1 MDASLYALIII
12 STVIITTMVVLVLGV
27 LSGQM
32 ATFHR
37 LSEESRNKAKEV
49 DEKQSAFL
57 RHMHIESK
65 KDSRETKRLL
75 EKIEE
80 TNSNIEETNS
90 NMEETNA
97 QLRQISK
104 ENSVYLRMIF
114 ERVDKPNELEG

>member
-1 MDASLYALIII
+1 
-12 STVIITTMVVLVLGV
+12 MVVLVLGV

-37 LSEESRNKAKEV
+37 LSEESRNKAKEA

-80 TNSNIEETNS
+80 TNSE
-90 NMEETNA
+90 
-97 QLRQISK
+97 LRQISK

-114 ERVDKPNELEG
+114 ERVDKPEELEG